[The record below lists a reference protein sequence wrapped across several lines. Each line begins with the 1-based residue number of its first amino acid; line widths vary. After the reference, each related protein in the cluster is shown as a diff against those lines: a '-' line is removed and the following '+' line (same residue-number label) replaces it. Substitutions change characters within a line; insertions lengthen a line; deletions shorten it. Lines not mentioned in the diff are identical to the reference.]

1 MAESNYFVTNLMS
14 PPPATVV
21 AVPDGITSDQARQY
35 LHELALRGPSTP
47 STPSK
52 RKRRQPMTQESESDE
67 ETEAFVSMHGYGAS
81 HWRMLASEARVCWA
95 RWFSLPD
102 NMTAIRVGSQ
112 MKQHQLR
119 RPVEIANAEPNSF
132 IRREIDAYYAT
143 NLATRLP
150 TSLSAYWVRYYR
162 SLTFISPA
170 SHQSGEHCMSFHEKD
185 VFCTVEG
192 LFYKLSSI
200 VLPAIQG
207 KIDVFLL
214 AYPMLPCM
222 VDPVLGQTVYR
233 KSDGN
238 IALVHVSPILH
249 QYAHFMPY
257 NPVSKPYEFRE
268 DDLLSRNAWYTAHY

>member
-1 MAESNYFVTNLMS
+1 
-14 PPPATVV
+14 
-21 AVPDGITSDQARQY
+21 
-35 LHELALRGPSTP
+35 
-47 STPSK
+47 
-52 RKRRQPMTQESESDE
+52 MTQESESDE
-67 ETEAFVSMHGYGAS
+67 ETEAFVSIHGYGAS
-81 HWRMLASEARVCWA
+81 HWRMLASEARICWA

-102 NMTAIRVGSQ
+102 NVTAIRVGSQ

-150 TSLSAYWVRYYR
+150 TNLSAYWVRYYR
-162 SLTFISPA
+162 RLTFISSA
-170 SHQSGEHCMSFHEKD
+170 SHQSRERCMSFHEKD
-185 VFCTVEG
+185 VFCTAEE
-192 LFYKLSSI
+192 LFYKLCSI
-200 VLPAIQG
+200 VLPTIQG

-238 IALVHVSPILH
+238 IVLVMYRRYFTSTLISCPTIRSQSLMSFVKMICSGAMHGTRHTIDRIFLFPL
-249 QYAHFMPY
+249 
-257 NPVSKPYEFRE
+257 RL
-268 DDLLSRNAWYTAHY
+268 D